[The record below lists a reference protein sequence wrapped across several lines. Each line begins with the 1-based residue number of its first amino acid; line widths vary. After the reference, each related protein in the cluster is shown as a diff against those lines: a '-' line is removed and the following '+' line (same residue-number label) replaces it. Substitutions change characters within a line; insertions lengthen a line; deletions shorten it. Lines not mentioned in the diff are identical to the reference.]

1 MSVKSPIF
9 EKTYQD
15 YLAQIGGLDLNAL
28 QDKLGIQVYEGKAI
42 IPFFGN
48 PYTVSGDGIHGP
60 DGEKPHLSLSVIL
73 CKYLLMCPE
82 NEPGEADWVSFKDFK
97 DAAPLIHA
105 FATTVTNPISKMFSG
120 RPATLEKDCK
130 KIGGYTP
137 VEAFSY
143 DVSIKFDVLPKVPL
157 LLLFNDQDEEFPA
170 QCSVLFERKTEK
182 YLDMECL
189 AMVGMLLYKYLSD
202 LSR

>member
-1 MSVKSPIF
+1 MPDKAPIF

-28 QDKLGIQVYEGKAI
+28 QDKLGIQVSEGKAI

-48 PYTVSGDGIHGP
+48 QYTVSGDGI
-60 DGEKPHLSLSVIL
+60 DGLGCKKPHLSLSVIL
-73 CKYLLMCPE
+73 CIYLLMCPE
-82 NEPGEADWVSFKDFK
+82 NEPEEADWVSFKDFK

-120 RPATLEKDCK
+120 RPSALEKASK
-130 KIGGYTP
+130 RIGGYTP
-137 VEAFSY
+137 AETFSY
-143 DVSIKFDVLPKVPL
+143 DVCIKFDVLPKVSL
-157 LLLFNDQDEEFPA
+157 LLLFNDKDEEFPA
-170 QCSVLFERKTEK
+170 QCSVLFERRTEK
-182 YLDMECL
+182 YLDMECV
-189 AMVGMLLYKYLSD
+189 AMVGMLLYGYLSS